1 MLRWNYSISAACG
14 SPSGHCLHHPVTTY
28 DCRTHLCYLPGP
40 TGTGVGKPRW
50 QGGGLRLEK
59 QRPGNQDTECQT
71 FLARTS
77 QVCGVPREKGQAAG
91 EGCRRSAP
99 ALCILS
105 RDTKWSFPEKA
116 AQRVPQNQ
124 DIFHPP
130 QTASLRGPP
139 ETRENRGDSEQQPPR
154 RESRELGVLK
164 PVCAKPFK
172 TSEAASEPTAKFP
185 PCS

>member
-1 MLRWNYSISAACG
+1 MLRWNDSISAACG

-28 DCRTHLCYLPGP
+28 DCRTHLRYLPGP
-40 TGTGVGKPRW
+40 IGTGVGKPRW

-105 RDTKWSFPEKA
+105 RDTKWSFPEKESSTACPAKPGHLSPPPNGIAQGAPRNTREQRRRRA
-116 AQRVPQNQ
+116 AAAPPRVPR
-124 DIFHPP
+124 
-130 QTASLRGPP
+130 AGGP
-139 ETRENRGDSEQQPPR
+139 ETCVREA
-154 RESRELGVLK
+154 L
-164 PVCAKPFK
+164 
-172 TSEAASEPTAKFP
+172 
-185 PCS
+185 

>member
-1 MLRWNYSISAACG
+1 MLRWNDSISAACG

-40 TGTGVGKPRW
+40 IGTGVGKPRW

-71 FLARTS
+71 FLVRTS

-105 RDTKWSFPEKA
+105 RDTTWSFPEKA
-116 AQRVPQNQ
+116 SSMACPAKPGHLSPRPKR
-124 DIFHPP
+124 HR
-130 QTASLRGPP
+130 SGGPP
-139 ETRENRGDSEQQPPR
+139 ETHENRGDGEQQPPR
-154 RESRELGVLK
+154 CTLPRAGGPETCVREAL
-164 PVCAKPFK
+164 
-172 TSEAASEPTAKFP
+172 
-185 PCS
+185 